1 MPADCPPAACC
12 RQFRSCRCERWRP
25 SQRLSPGAIT
35 PRACACKQVRNMST
49 EEMEQPFD
57 SIESAQDFMNVLA
70 VTILDA
76 MKDLNSQQ
84 QNALR
89 DGRKREAQAFELAL
103 FKLKMLSCYVH
114 KSRRTL
120 NDLRMI
126 RRLVSN
132 ERLTVE
138 QVIATM

>member
-1 MPADCPPAACC
+1 MPADDAV
-12 RQFRSCRCERWRP
+12 SC
-25 SQRLSPGAIT
+25 
-35 PRACACKQVRNMST
+35 
-49 EEMEQPFD
+49 FD

-70 VTILDA
+70 ETILDA